1 MNSINVLGV
10 RVDDVSLQEAIQRA
24 ELFVQEPRVHQIA
37 TVNPEFIA
45 AARRD
50 PEFARVLAE
59 CDLNLPDG
67 ANLVRAAQRLGTPLR
82 ERVAGTDFVLYF
94 SGVAAVCGWSVF
106 VLGGRNGV
114 GGQAAGRLQSRY
126 RHLRVA
132 GIFEGSPSEKEEAE
146 IRARINGSGA
156 EILYVAYGAPAQD
169 LWIARNKNELQ
180 TVRVAVGV
188 GGAFDYLAKRVRRAP
203 RWMQEH
209 RLEWLWRLMLQPWR
223 ARRQWALVQFTWW
236 VWQEQRH
243 PRLAENDNPLALS
256 GKE

>member
-1 MNSINVLGV
+1 MNSITVLGV
-10 RVDDVSLQEAIQRA
+10 RVDDVSLPEAIQRA

-37 TVNPEFIA
+37 TVNPEFIV
-45 AARRD
+45 AARRN
-50 PEFARVLAE
+50 PQFARVLEE

-67 ANLVRAAQRLGTPLR
+67 ANLVRAAERLGTPLR

-106 VLGGRNGV
+106 ILGGRNGA
-114 GGQAAGRLQSRY
+114 GGQAAGRLQARY

-132 GIFEGSPSEKEEAE
+132 GIFEGSPSISEEAE
-146 IRARINGSGA
+146 IRARVNGSGA

-169 LWIARNKNELQ
+169 LWIARNKSELR

-203 RWMQEH
+203 KWMQEH
-209 RLEWLWRLMLQPWR
+209 QLEWLWRLMLQPWR
-223 ARRQWALVQFTWW
+223 ARRQWALAEFTWW
-236 VWQEQRH
+236 VWQERRRRR
-243 PRLAENDNPLALS
+243 PDASDKPIAIP